1 MKKLTKAHLIESCND
16 ECDLD
21 YCPCDCH
28 RRNKL
33 TKAQEKRFDELLWW
47 LDKGQ
52 MNDHFDEPS
61 FVNYSCKQM
70 KEHIKEQVADELS
83 RQKKE
88 TRLEMLGLFES
99 ALSKKIDLYRKARKE
114 KGTKWGKKLEQ
125 HKRSR
130 EWVYGFEDAMWVIA
144 NAWKDLKKNA

>member
-1 MKKLTKAHLIESCND
+1 MLA
-16 ECDLD
+16 D
-21 YCPCDCH
+21 YDSG
-28 RRNKL
+28 KL
-33 TKAQEKRFDELLWW
+33 TKAQEKYWKTMS
-47 LDKGQ
+47 KGG
-52 MNDHFDEPS
+52 
-61 FVNYSCKQM
+61 
-70 KEHIKEQVADELS
+70 LS
-83 RQKKE
+83 RDAVSLYGEWYLEDILSEITKILSKQKKE